1 MTQSATAQEP
11 WEVVRLRIKPFSEK
25 QLRVM
30 SWWSRNSEY
39 YNYDAIICDG
49 AVRSGKTFCMA
60 LSFVIW
66 SFYEFSGA
74 DFALCGKTIKS
85 LKRNMVTPVIPLLKS
100 IGFECEE
107 KISEN
112 KLTISYHGVK
122 NRFYLFGGKDESSA
136 SLIQGMTLSGVLFDE
151 VALMPR
157 SFVEQALARCS
168 VAGSRFWFN
177 CNPEYPEHW
186 FYCEWI
192 KRAKDRNALYLHFTM
207 DDNPSLTAQVKKR
220 YESLYSGVFYQR
232 FIKGRW
238 VAVYGAVYPFMENE
252 EMYCEVPKGEFDR
265 FAVSCDYGTVN
276 PASFGLW
283 GRQNGVWY
291 RIDEYYFNSRTEGYQ
306 KTDEEHYE
314 ALCRLAGER
323 KISQV
328 VVDPSAASFIEVI
341 RRHGRFCVI
350 PAQNNV
356 INGIRRTSQA
366 LKDGSVKICK
376 GCKAIRREFS
386 LYRWES
392 KKADDLPIKEN
403 DHAMDD
409 LRYFVTTIIDGGVQ
423 VFAFAAERQEEI

>member
-1 MTQSATAQEP
+1 
-11 WEVVRLRIKPFSEK
+11 
-25 QLRVM
+25 M
-30 SWWSRNSEY
+30 SWWCKNSEY

-112 KLTISYHGVK
+112 KLTITYHGVK

-192 KRAKDRNALYLHFTM
+192 KRARDRNALYLHFTM

-252 EMYCEVPKGEFDR
+252 EMYCDLPKGEFDR

-314 ALCRLAGER
+314 ALCSLAGNR

-376 GCKAIRREFS
+376 SCKAIRREFS
-386 LYRWES
+386 LYRWDS